1 MDPYNDEISIGEL
14 IEKLWRKRGLI
25 VFLPLVLAG
34 LTVAGLLL
42 TKATSAEKLS
52 YYIELTASDK
62 ALRCCGA
69 KGAVT
74 KVLMRGGAAW

>member
-1 MDPYNDEISIGEL
+1 MSANEISIGEL

-42 TKATSAEKLS
+42 TKANSAEKLS
-52 YYIELTASDK
+52 YYIELTGLKDNAYPNGTAFLPQD
-62 ALRCCGA
+62 LLNPQ
-69 KGAVT
+69 VT
-74 KVLMRGGAAW
+74 AELG

>member
-1 MDPYNDEISIGEL
+1 MTQPTDGKTLSTQVAYTDEISIGEL

-42 TKATSAEKLS
+42 TKATSA
-52 YYIELTASDK
+52 
-62 ALRCCGA
+62 
-69 KGAVT
+69 
-74 KVLMRGGAAW
+74 